1 MPIMDLTLIVLGWVL
16 CGLWCLGLGL
26 PLLVLWWRRFP
37 KLVQALQIP
46 ESLPR
51 VTVVITAKDEGGRI
65 SDCLAS
71 LLASDYPDLELI
83 AVNDR
88 SEDTTGQEI
97 DRLVA
102 TDSRTRAV
110 HIEQLPPEW
119 LGKNHAMW
127 QGARQASG
135 EWILFT
141 DGDVLFRPD
150 TIRLAVA
157 WSLTQPLDHLALIPS
172 MLTGGY
178 LETALVSFFGLI
190 FAGATQPWLI
200 RLPTRHIYAG
210 VGAFN
215 LVRRDFYEAAGGHH
229 PIAYEIA
236 DDLRLGQ
243 LLKRH
248 GARADLL
255 VAGDLLRIRWQQ
267 SAWTT
272 ITGLEKNG
280 FAALKFSVPRT
291 CLVLLAAALLF
302 YSPVIVPL
310 LVSGPATWGFVT
322 TLVVSHICYASGAH
336 VLGTRPSVLPALLPA
351 SLGIL
356 FAFLRSM
363 VITLRQ
369 GGVRWR
375 DTFYPLPELR
385 RRMYR

>member
-1 MPIMDLTLIVLGWVL
+1 M
-16 CGLWCLGLGL
+16 GL
-26 PLLVLWWRRFP
+26 PLLTLWWRRFP
-37 KLVQALQIP
+37 KLARRTQAP
-46 ESLPR
+46 EVLPK
-51 VTVVITAKDEGGRI
+51 VTVVVTAKDEGDRI
-65 SDCLAS
+65 SNCLSS
-71 LLASDYPDLELI
+71 LLASDYPDLQLI

-88 SEDTTGQEI
+88 SQDTTGQEI
-97 DRLVA
+97 DRLAA
-102 TDSRTRAV
+102 TDARTRAV
-110 HIEQLPPEW
+110 HIDELPPEW

-127 QGARQASG
+127 QGARQARG
-135 EWILFT
+135 DWILFT
-141 DGDVLFRPD
+141 DGDVLYQPD
-150 TIRLAVA
+150 TIRLAVSWA
-157 WSLTQPLDHLALIPS
+157 LGQRLDHLAIIPS

-190 FAGATQPWLI
+190 FAAATQPWLI
-200 RLPTRHIYAG
+200 RMPTRHFYAG

-229 PIAYEIA
+229 PLAYEIA

-255 VAGDLLRIRWQQ
+255 VAGDLLQIRWQQ

-280 FAALKFSVPRT
+280 FAALKFSIPRT
-291 CLVLLAAALLF
+291 CLLVTSAILFFFAPVLALALCSGPVTWGFAAAL
-302 YSPVIVPL
+302 
-310 LVSGPATWGFVT
+310 T
-322 TLVVSHICYASGAH
+322 VSHLCYSAGAH
-336 VLGTRPSVLPALLPA
+336 VLGTRPWVLPMLLPSA
-351 SLGIL
+351 LGIL

-363 VITLRQ
+363 IITLRQ

-375 DTFYPLPELR
+375 DTFYPLGELR

>member
-1 MPIMDLTLIVLGWVL
+1 MDLTLTSLGWAL
-16 CGLWCLGLGL
+16 CGLWCVGMGL
-26 PLLVLWWRRFP
+26 PLLTLWWRRFP
-37 KLVQALQIP
+37 KLARRTQAP
-46 ESLPR
+46 EVLPK
-51 VTVVITAKDEGGRI
+51 VTVVVTAKDEGDRI
-65 SDCLAS
+65 SSCLSS
-71 LLASDYPDLELI
+71 LLASDYPDLQLI

-88 SEDTTGQEI
+88 SQDTTGQEI
-97 DRLVA
+97 DRLAA

-110 HIEQLPPEW
+110 HIDELPPEW

-127 QGARQASG
+127 QGASQASG
-135 EWILFT
+135 DWILFT
-141 DGDVLFRPD
+141 DGDVLYQPD
-150 TIRLAVA
+150 TIRLAVSWA
-157 WSLTQPLDHLALIPS
+157 VGQRLDHLAIIPS

-190 FAGATQPWLI
+190 FAAATQPWLI
-200 RLPTRHIYAG
+200 RMPTRHFYAG

-229 PIAYEIA
+229 PLAYEIA

-255 VAGDLLRIRWQQ
+255 VAGDLLQIRWQQ

-280 FAALKFSVPRT
+280 FAALKFSIPRT
-291 CLVLLAAALLF
+291 CLLVTSAILFFFAPVLALALCSGPVTWGFAAALTVSRLC
-302 YSPVIVPL
+302 YS
-310 LVSGPATWGFVT
+310 A
-322 TLVVSHICYASGAH
+322 GAH
-336 VLGTRPSVLPALLPA
+336 VLGTRPWVLPMLLPSA
-351 SLGIL
+351 LGIL

-363 VITLRQ
+363 IITLRQ

-375 DTFYPLPELR
+375 DTFYPLGELR

>member
-1 MPIMDLTLIVLGWVL
+1 MDLTLTSLGWAL
-16 CGLWCLGLGL
+16 CGLWCVGMGL
-26 PLLVLWWRRFP
+26 PLLTLWWRRFP
-37 KLVQALQIP
+37 KLARRTQVP
-46 ESLPR
+46 EVLPR
-51 VTVVITAKDEGGRI
+51 VTVVVTAKDEGDRI
-65 SDCLAS
+65 SDCLSS
-71 LLASDYPDLELI
+71 LLASDYPDLQLI

-88 SEDTTGQEI
+88 SQDTTGQEI
-97 DRLVA
+97 DRLAA

-110 HIEQLPPEW
+110 HIDELPPEW

-127 QGARQASG
+127 QGASQASG
-135 EWILFT
+135 DWILFT
-141 DGDVLFRPD
+141 DGDVLYQPD
-150 TIRLAVA
+150 TIRLAVSWA
-157 WSLTQPLDHLALIPS
+157 LGQRLDHLAIIPS

-190 FAGATQPWLI
+190 FAAATQPWLI
-200 RLPTRHIYAG
+200 RMPTRHFYAG

-215 LVRRDFYEAAGGHH
+215 LVRREFYEAAGGHH
-229 PIAYEIA
+229 PLAYEIA

-255 VAGDLLRIRWQQ
+255 VAGDLLPIRWQQ

-291 CLVLLAAALLF
+291 CFLVTSALLFFFAPVLALALCSGPVTWGFAAAL
-302 YSPVIVPL
+302 
-310 LVSGPATWGFVT
+310 T
-322 TLVVSHICYASGAH
+322 VSHLCYSAGAH
-336 VLGTRPSVLPALLPA
+336 VLGTRPWVLPMLLPSA
-351 SLGIL
+351 LGIL

-375 DTFYPLPELR
+375 DTFYPLEELR